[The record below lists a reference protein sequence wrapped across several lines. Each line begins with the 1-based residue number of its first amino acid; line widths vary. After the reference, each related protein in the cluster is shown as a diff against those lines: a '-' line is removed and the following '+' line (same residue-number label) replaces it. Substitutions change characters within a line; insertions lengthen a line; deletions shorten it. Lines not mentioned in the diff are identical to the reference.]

1 MLRMPIKAT
10 PLLGSCLYLRDVA
23 LPLVLA
29 SVSWLAWAEDPQL
42 PVVTVTAPLD
52 REQVL
57 NKRQGLADRQATATD
72 TAELLKG
79 LGGVSLYGAGGT
91 SSLPVLRGL
100 ADDRIRIRV
109 DGVDLQPACP
119 NHMNSPLSYVAP
131 AEVARVIVN
140 SGVTPVSAG
149 GDSLAGTIEVS
160 RERPAFAQDGKPVTR
175 AETGAFYKS
184 NGQVRGANLKAAWGG
199 EAWSFSYSGSTA
211 RADNFRAAQA
221 FKAETAGTEGG
232 APLPGDEVGSSAY
245 QFANHDVGVAWK
257 SGKHLIRLN
266 VGQQHVG
273 FEGYPNQ
280 RMDMTDNLNRTV
292 NVRYEGGYGWGQL
305 DARLSTQRTRHAMDM
320 GPDRYT
326 FGTGM
331 PMLTKAQ
338 TDSGEVNA
346 TWDINDNNLFKAGAE
361 FLYYRLYDWWPP
373 VDGQTM
379 GPEAFWNIDNGR
391 RNRLGAFAEWT
402 HIMEDGWQSQMGVRH
417 ERVTT
422 DASPVQGYNNGESG
436 AWGDDAAAFNARD
449 HHHADRNWDLTVL
462 MSREPDENSRIELGY
477 ARKTRSPNLYQRY
490 PWSTNTMAALMNN
503 FVGDGNGYVG
513 NEDLKPEV
521 AHTFSLGGQWQ
532 SPASPGWVFKANA
545 YVTRIDDYIDAQRC
559 TIGSCG
565 NNYLTDTGSFVLLQY
580 ANQSARIVGMDVS
593 GKAPLARSDTWGQFE
608 LQGVLNLLRG
618 DNLTT
623 GEPLY
628 NMMPAN
634 ATFSLVQQLAQ
645 WRHAL
650 EWQLVAGK
658 KRVSGVRNE
667 IPTPGYALL
676 NFKSSRTWPKAKF
689 DLGIDNVLNRFYR
702 QPLGGAYVGQG
713 NSMSSGTIAWGQ
725 VVPGPARSV
734 SMSLSLQY

>member
-1 MLRMPIKAT
+1 MPISAMSL
-10 PLLGSCLYLRDVA
+10 PGAAPQARHVLLA
-23 LPLVLA
+23 
-29 SVSWLAWAEDPQL
+29 LAWVCMPLQTRAQEQTL
-42 PVVTVTAPLD
+42 PVVTVTAPLQRD
-52 REQVL
+52 MVL
-57 NKRQGLADRQATATD
+57 NARHGLADRQAAATD

-109 DGVDLQPACP
+109 DGMDLQPACP
-119 NHMNSPLSYVAP
+119 NHMNAPLSYVAP
-131 AEVARVIVN
+131 VEVARVIVN
-140 SGVTPVSAG
+140 SGVTPVSSG

-160 RERPAFAQDGKPVTR
+160 RERPAFAEDDTPLTR
-175 AETGAFYKS
+175 AEVGGFYRS
-184 NGQVRGANLKAAWGG
+184 NGRARGAHLKAAWGG
-199 EAWSFSYSGSTA
+199 QAWSFSYSGNTG
-211 RADNFRAAQA
+211 RADNFQAARA

-232 APLPGDEVGSSAY
+232 APLSGDEVGSSAY
-245 QFANHDVGVAWK
+245 QFANHDAGVAWR
-257 SGKHLIRLN
+257 SGRHLVRLN

-280 RMDMTDNLNRTV
+280 RMDMTDNLNHTV
-292 NVRYEGGYGWGQL
+292 NVRYEGVQHWGRL

-338 TDSGEVNA
+338 TDSGEVHA
-346 TWDINDNNLFKAGAE
+346 TWDINDDNLVQAGAE

-373 VDGQTM
+373 VDGQNM

-391 RNRLGAFAEWT
+391 RNRLGAYVEWT
-402 HIMEDGWQSQMGVRH
+402 HNLDDGWQSLMGVRH
-417 ERVTT
+417 EQVTS
-422 DASPVQGYNNGESG
+422 DASPVQGYNNGEPG
-436 AWGDDAAAFNARD
+436 AWGDDAAAFNARQ
-449 HHHADRNWDLTVL
+449 HRRVDRNWDLTLL
-462 MSREPDENSRIELGY
+462 MSRELDTSSRIELGY
-477 ARKTRSPNLYQRY
+477 ARKTRSPSLYQRY
-490 PWSTNTMAALMNN
+490 PWSTNSMAALMNN

-513 NEDLKPEV
+513 NEDLTPEV
-521 AHTFSLGGQWQ
+521 AHTISVGGQWRADT
-532 SPASPGWVFKANA
+532 SSDWMLKANA

-565 NNYLTDTGSFVLLQY
+565 NNYLTDTDSFVLLQY
-580 ANQSARIVGMDVS
+580 ANQSARIVGMDLSGMVS
-593 GKAPLARSDTWGQFE
+593 LGRSDTWGHFE

-634 ATFSLVQQLAQ
+634 ATLSLVQHLAQ

-658 KRVSGVRNE
+658 RRVSGVRNE

-676 NFKSSRTWPKAKF
+676 NLKSSRTWSKARL
-689 DLGIDNVLNRFYR
+689 DLGIDNLLNRFYR

-713 NSMSSGTIAWGQ
+713 NSMSTGTIAWGQ
-725 VVPGPARSV
+725 VVPGPGRSV
-734 SMSLSLQY
+734 SMAVNVQY